1 MLESTLR
8 PPSTTAAAVSSHEVS
23 MPRTII
29 TYSLARQLGDGYQ
42 AQPASLPARHVLLEQ
57 PHGQGMAVGHHDH
70 LSPPLGPSRHL
81 VPAGAVA
88 DLSAGVI
95 HQDLP
100 PSRSH
105 PHVLRLLEGHR
116 LARRV
121 RIHQ

>member
-29 TYSLARQLGDGYQ
+29 RYRLARQLGYGHE

-57 PHGQGMAVGHHDH
+57 PHRQGMAVGHHDD
-70 LSPPLGPSRHL
+70 LTPPLGPSRHL
-81 VPAGAVA
+81 VPAGAVP
-88 DLSAGVI
+88 DLPAGVI

-100 PSRSH
+100 PSRAH
-105 PHVLRLLEGHR
+105 PCVPRLVEGHR
-116 LARRV
+116 LARG
-121 RIHQ
+121 